1 VVVIDIE
8 GQITTLNTLV
18 EQLERQVA
26 SQAAQIRALLEI
38 MGRHSK
44 QLFDLE
50 EINEVEETDT
60 TRHEL
65 RIRKLE
71 DALIRT
77 QE

>member
-1 VVVIDIE
+1 
-8 GQITTLNTLV
+8 
-18 EQLERQVA
+18 VA